1 MHLHE
6 VLRIV
11 LTVCFGCLYTNCCC
25 QTTVCYTGDIT
36 NPNRGQYDLEYYLKF
51 VRELVGMGIH
61 VLAIKDMAG
70 LLKPHAATM
79 LVSALRK
86 VSDSIN

>member
-1 MHLHE
+1 MRDSDYLYA
-6 VLRIV
+6 VCLRTSTAV
-11 LTVCFGCLYTNCCC
+11 D
-25 QTTVCYTGDIT
+25 TTVCYTGDIT
-36 NPNRGQYDLEYYLKF
+36 NPNRGQYNLEYYLKF

-86 VSDSIN
+86 VSFDFN

>member
-1 MHLHE
+1 
-6 VLRIV
+6 
-11 LTVCFGCLYTNCCC
+11 
-25 QTTVCYTGDIT
+25 VCYTGDIT
-36 NPNRGQYDLEYYLKF
+36 NPNRGQYNLEYYLKF

-86 VSDSIN
+86 VSFDFN